1 MGGGMLELVF
11 KPLNYLAIKWEVE
24 GYFSKR
30 TCDITIPLILS
41 VIVSIGLMLLD
52 IFIPSQIDKQ
62 VNIFKSD
69 ISGLLAGFLQT
80 IPGFY
85 IAALAAIATL
95 TSPTMDRD
103 MDGVPPTQ
111 KVDAIDIDGNPGTKD
126 EPLNRREF
134 LSRLFS
140 YLSFVSLILYFLILI
155 FMYTYKLDIF
165 PTTKFIYSLI
175 YFLCLTLFNFLLIQ
189 LMFLTFLG
197 LYYLGQR
204 VHEN

>member
-1 MGGGMLELVF
+1 MLELIF
-11 KPLNYLAIKWEVE
+11 KPLNYLAIKWKVD

-30 TCDITIPLILS
+30 TFDVTIPLTLS
-41 VIVSIGLMLLD
+41 IIISIFLVVLD
-52 IFIPSQIDKQ
+52 IYFPSSPGKA

-69 ISGLLAGFLQT
+69 ISTLLAGFFQT

-95 TSPTMDRD
+95 TSPTMDKD
-103 MDGVPPTQ
+103 MEGIAPTQ
-111 KVDAIDIDGNPGTKD
+111 VIYVENEHGQMVEDD
-126 EPLNRREF
+126 EKLNRREF
-134 LSRLFS
+134 LSRLFA
-140 YLSFVSLILYFLILI
+140 YLSFVSLILYFFII
-155 FMYTYKLDIF
+155 FAMYMYKLEIF
-165 PTTKFIYSLI
+165 SVSQYLYSFF
-175 YFLCLTLFNFLLIQ
+175 YFLCLTLLNFLLIQ

>member
-1 MGGGMLELVF
+1 MLELVF

-41 VIVSIGLMLLD
+41 TILSLGLMLLD
-52 IFIPSQIDKQ
+52 VFVPSETGKQ

-95 TSPTMDRD
+95 TSPTMDRE

-111 KVDAIDIDGNPGTKD
+111 KVDVVDVNGNPSTKD
-126 EPLNRREF
+126 EPLKRREF

-140 YLSFVSLILYFLILI
+140 YLSFVSLILYFLVLI
-155 FMYTYKLDIF
+155 FMYIYKLDAF
-165 PTTKFIYSLI
+165 PTNQLIYSFV

-204 VHEN
+204 IHEN